1 MNVVLISRDHRLGA
15 ILTMALSARE
25 QLTVLDSAAEVPE
38 SLEVEIDA
46 VVLDL
51 PADSRRDAYDELR
64 QRYEGRVVV
73 PVDNA
78 KDTSGWPPD
87 AKRRFLVRPFHV
99 ADLIAGVQEPQETS
113 VAERAAKYRRRFRL
127 TRNQAPAFPSLTAAP
142 SAADE
147 PSPAPAAS
155 TPEEPADTAQEEL
168 AGTDATEPS
177 ADADGDATVE
187 FVMEQDVAEDAA
199 GEDQAEAAS
208 EVAAEDEA
216 ATGEDAEATATE
228 DDAEQEDAEEDRA
241 EAIAEEDWAEGTA
254 DEDAEAYAEEAA
266 EDDIEAAAGDLDE
279 DSAED
284 EHDADEALVVAEAD
298 GGGEAEAQATAEEDG
313 GEDDEALIASL
324 EGLVLAEGGE
334 GEEAGWA
341 DLEPQPRSV
350 EDLRL
355 LLSPERP
362 DQVAVRKP
370 QPALPVQAGI
380 AMAEAV
386 ALKQRLESE
395 EIRRSHGRRRRV
407 LANVAAGLVLLLAG
421 IGIGRVIAPERP
433 QKVSPPAVQQPVV
446 QFRNAPPPT
455 ACTAAMDNA
464 DQVISYLVAKIRDER
479 LSKSIQ
485 AYGANARACR
495 TTGR

>member
-15 ILTMALSARE
+15 ILTMALSAPE
-25 QLTVLDSAAEVPE
+25 QLTVLDSPAEVPE

-147 PSPAPAAS
+147 PSPAPPAAAA
-155 TPEEPADTAQEEL
+155 TPEEPAGTAPEEL
-168 AGTDATEPS
+168 AGTDAGEPS

-187 FVMEQDVAEDAA
+187 FVMEEEVAEDAA

-216 ATGEDAEATATE
+216 ATGEDAEAATG
-228 DDAEQEDAEEDRA
+228 EDAET
-241 EAIAEEDWAEGTA
+241 AIDE
-254 DEDAEAYAEEAA
+254 EDAEAYAEEAA
-266 EDDIEAAAGDLDE
+266 EDDVEAAAGDLDE
-279 DSAED
+279 DSAGD

-298 GGGEAEAQATAEEDG
+298 GGGEAEAEAQATAEEDS
-313 GEDDEALIASL
+313 GEDEALVASL
-324 EGLVLAEGGE
+324 EGLVLAEDGE

-350 EDLRL
+350 KDLRL

-362 DQVAVRKP
+362 DQVVVRKP

-380 AMAEAV
+380 AMAEAI

-407 LANVAAGLVLLLAG
+407 FANVAAGLVLLLAG
-421 IGIGRVIAPERP
+421 IGIGRAIAPERP
-433 QKVSPPAVQQPVV
+433 QKVGPPAVQQPVV

>member
-15 ILTMALSARE
+15 ILTMALSAPE
-25 QLTVLDSAAEVPE
+25 QLTVLDSPAEVPE

-78 KDTSGWPPD
+78 RDTSGWPPD

-142 SAADE
+142 SVADE
-147 PSPAPAAS
+147 PSPAPPAAPA
-155 TPEEPADTAQEEL
+155 PEEPADTAPEEL
-168 AGTDATEPS
+168 AGTDASEPS

-187 FVMEQDVAEDAA
+187 FVMEEEVAEDAA

-208 EVAAEDEA
+208 ET
-216 ATGEDAEATATE
+216 ATGEDAETAI
-228 DDAEQEDAEEDRA
+228 DEEDRA
-241 EAIAEEDWAEGTA
+241 EAIDE
-254 DEDAEAYAEEAA
+254 EDAEAYAEEAA
-266 EDDIEAAAGDLDE
+266 EDDVEAAAGDLDE
-279 DSAED
+279 DSAGD

-298 GGGEAEAQATAEEDG
+298 GGGEAEAEAQATAEEDS
-313 GEDDEALIASL
+313 GEDEALVASL
-324 EGLVLAEGGE
+324 EGLVLAEDGE

-350 EDLRL
+350 KDLRL

-362 DQVAVRKP
+362 DQVVVRKP

-407 LANVAAGLVLLLAG
+407 FANVAAGLVLLLAG
-421 IGIGRVIAPERP
+421 IGIGRAIAPERP
-433 QKVSPPAVQQPVV
+433 QKVGPPAVQQPVV

>member
-15 ILTMALSARE
+15 ILTMALSAPE
-25 QLTVLDSAAEVPE
+25 QLTVLDSPAEVPE
-38 SLEVEIDA
+38 RLEVEIDA

-51 PADSRRDAYDELR
+51 PADSRRGAYDELR

-113 VAERAAKYRRRFRL
+113 IAERAAKYRRRFRM
-127 TRNQAPAFPSLTAAP
+127 TRHQAPAFPSLTAAP
-142 SAADE
+142 SAADQ
-147 PSPAPAAS
+147 PPPAPPAAA
-155 TPEEPADTAQEEL
+155 TPEEPADTAPEVL

-187 FVMEQDVAEDAA
+187 FVMREDEAEDAA

-208 EVAAEDEA
+208 EVTAEDEA
-216 ATGEDAEATATE
+216 ATGEDAEAATDEPGIEEVAEATATE
-228 DDAEQEDAEEDRA
+228 DDAE
-241 EAIAEEDWAEGTA
+241 EEDWAEGTA
-254 DEDAEAYAEEAA
+254 DEDPEAYAEEAA
-266 EDDIEAAAGDLDE
+266 EEDIEAEAGDLDE
-279 DSAED
+279 DGA
-284 EHDADEALVVAEAD
+284 
-298 GGGEAEAQATAEEDG
+298 
-313 GEDDEALIASL
+313 EDDEALIASL
-324 EGLVLAEGGE
+324 EGLVLDEGGE

-362 DQVAVRKP
+362 DQVVVRKP

-386 ALKQRLESE
+386 ALKQRLEDE

-407 LANVAAGLVLLLAG
+407 FANVAAGLVLLLAG
-421 IGIGRVIAPERP
+421 VGIGRAIAPDRP
-433 QKVSPPAVQQPVV
+433 QKVSPPAAQQPVV

>member
-15 ILTMALSARE
+15 ILTMALSAPE
-25 QLTVLDSAAEVPE
+25 QLTVLDSPAEVPE

-113 VAERAAKYRRRFRL
+113 VAERAAKYRRRFRM
-127 TRNQAPAFPSLTAAP
+127 TRSQAPAFPSLTAVP
-142 SAADE
+142 AADE
-147 PSPAPAAS
+147 PSPAPPAAA
-155 TPEEPADTAQEEL
+155 TPEEPSLPAEPADTAAEEP
-168 AGTDATEPS
+168 AGADATETS
-177 ADADGDATVE
+177 ADTGDDATVE
-187 FVMEQDVAEDAA
+187 FVMEEEAEDATA
-199 GEDQAEAAS
+199 EGQDQAEAAS
-208 EVAAEDEA
+208 EASA
-216 ATGEDAEATATE
+216 E
-228 DDAEQEDAEEDRA
+228 DDAEAATEEDRA
-241 EAIAEEDWAEGTA
+241 EAITEAGIEEEAEAAVEEDLAEVST
-254 DEDAEAYAEEAA
+254 DEDAEAEAEEATA
-266 EDDIEAAAGDLDE
+266 EDHIEAEDGDQDE
-279 DSAED
+279 DS
-284 EHDADEALVVAEAD
+284 
-298 GGGEAEAQATAEEDG
+298 

-324 EGLVLAEGGE
+324 EGLVIDDGGE
-334 GEEAGWA
+334 DEESGWA
-341 DLEPQPRSV
+341 DLEPGPRSV

-355 LLSPERP
+355 LLSPEHTP
-362 DQVAVRKP
+362 TLPEQVPAL
-370 QPALPVQAGI
+370 PALPVRAGI
-380 AMAEAV
+380 VMAEAV
-386 ALKQRLESE
+386 ALRQRLESE
-395 EIRRSHGRRRRV
+395 ENRRSHGRRRRV

-421 IGIGRVIAPERP
+421 IGIGRAIAPDRP
-433 QKVSPPAVQQPVV
+433 QRVSPPAVQQPVV

>member
-15 ILTMALSARE
+15 ILTMALSAPE
-25 QLTVLDSAAEVPE
+25 QLTVLDSPAEVPE

-51 PADSRRDAYDELR
+51 PADDRRDAYDELR

-127 TRNQAPAFPSLTAAP
+127 TRNQAPAFPLLTAAP

-147 PSPAPAAS
+147 PSPAPPAAT
-155 TPEEPADTAQEEL
+155 TPEEPADTAPEEL
-168 AGTDATEPS
+168 AYTDASEPS

-187 FVMEQDVAEDAA
+187 FVMEEEVAEDAA
-199 GEDQAEAAS
+199 GEDQAEAAF

-216 ATGEDAEATATE
+216 ATGEDAEAATGEERAEAGIEEVAEATAVEDAEPTGEELQAETGIEEHAEATATE
-228 DDAEQEDAEEDRA
+228 DDAEQEVAEAIDEEDRA
-241 EAIAEEDWAEGTA
+241 EAIAEED
-254 DEDAEAYAEEAA
+254 AEA
-266 EDDIEAAAGDLDE
+266 
-279 DSAED
+279 
-284 EHDADEALVVAEAD
+284 H
-298 GGGEAEAQATAEEDG
+298 AEAQATAEEDS
-313 GEDDEALIASL
+313 GEDEALIASL
-324 EGLVLAEGGE
+324 EGLVLAEDGE

-350 EDLRL
+350 KDLRL

-362 DQVAVRKP
+362 DQVVVRKP

-395 EIRRSHGRRRRV
+395 EIRRSHGRRLRV
-407 LANVAAGLVLLLAG
+407 FANVAAGLVLLLAG
-421 IGIGRVIAPERP
+421 IGIGRAIAPERP
-433 QKVSPPAVQQPVV
+433 QKAGPPAVQQPVV